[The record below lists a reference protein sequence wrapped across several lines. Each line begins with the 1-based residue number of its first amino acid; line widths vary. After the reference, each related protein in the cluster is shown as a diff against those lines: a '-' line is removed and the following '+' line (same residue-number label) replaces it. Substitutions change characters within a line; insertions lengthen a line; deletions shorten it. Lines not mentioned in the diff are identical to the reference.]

1 MYNKPFLIKMKTSEL
16 KQLIKEEIT
25 KIVNENND
33 FPSRSLIG
41 IFTDEI
47 NKYESL
53 NNADQQSLLKCMYT
67 AYKLG
72 KSSGTWK

>member
-1 MYNKPFLIKMKTSEL
+1 MKTSEL

-33 FPSRSLIG
+33 FPSRSLTG

-53 NNADQQSLLKCMYT
+53 NNVDQQSLLKCMHT